1 MAIPS
6 TSDPLKNSNAC
17 SNPTIKKTNKG
28 YEVLS
33 KTHKRPMGTYTTKA
47 EAIKRLMQVEMFKA
61 MKKAGT
67 LRKSK

>member
-1 MAIPS
+1 M
-6 TSDPLKNSNAC
+6 
-17 SNPTIKKTNKG
+17 IKKTNKG

-67 LRKSK
+67 LRNSK